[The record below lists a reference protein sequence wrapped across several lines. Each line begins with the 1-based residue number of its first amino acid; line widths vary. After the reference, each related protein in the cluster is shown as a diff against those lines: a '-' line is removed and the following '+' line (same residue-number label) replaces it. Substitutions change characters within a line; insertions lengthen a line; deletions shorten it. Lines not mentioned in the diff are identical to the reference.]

1 MCCSDLG
8 SSLFLEDVFLW
19 DNFHK
24 QAKDGVGH
32 LFMLKRIQSS
42 RLIGNR
48 QFEFHIQHVFEHNET
63 KFVRSLVSG
72 DDRYCNHYY
81 SQLVRTGVKC
91 TMAQP
96 PPDELTP
103 SQPEILVASLDVAAP
118 SNSHPISVK
127 NCFIYQKEK
136 LNQSIP
142 VTDYNSERTDRFT
155 LQCVP

>member
-1 MCCSDLG
+1 MQSGQSCCEALRNPP
-8 SSLFLEDVFLW
+8 SSSSRGRLVWTMFGCIIRQGPE
-19 DNFHK
+19 
-24 QAKDGVGH
+24 
-32 LFMLKRIQSS
+32 SS